1 MAETD
6 SVQREVGFLL
16 LLLLLLLPPAA
27 PAPNLF
33 MFNFCGQ
40 VEGLVEERLRLEEKV
55 EEYKQRINRCRS
67 QQVRTTR
74 HYLLLTSSLLDLMLL

>member
-1 MAETD
+1 
-6 SVQREVGFLL
+6 
-16 LLLLLLLPPAA
+16 
-27 PAPNLF
+27 